1 MLNVL
6 VSDDEES
13 IQKGL
18 KKLINSFDLNLKVKD
33 TVDNGKD
40 ALSYIFKHKPEI
52 VIMDINMPL
61 LSGLEV
67 IEKTREKNLDTIF
80 IIISGYDSFSYAQK
94 AVELGV
100 SMYLLKPLKIDK
112 LKKALIKALKEY
124 ENIGLN
130 DPSNNESKDINYVDS
145 DPVINSIQFIHSN
158 YMDKDLSL
166 AMLSKKFYISTSK
179 LSRGIKK
186 ETGYTFS
193 EYLNKYRVDKSKEL
207 LVKSKDI
214 MIVEIA
220 DLVGYSSQHYFSRI
234 FKEEVG
240 ISPVL
245 YRENNIS

>member
-18 KKLINSFDLNLKVKD
+18 KRLINSFSLNLKVKD

-40 ALSYIFKHKPEI
+40 ALSYILKYKPEI

-61 LSGLEV
+61 LNGLEV
-67 IEKTREKNLDTIF
+67 IEKTKEKNHNTIF

-100 SMYLLKPLKIDK
+100 SMYLLKPIKIDK
-112 LKKALIKALKEY
+112 LKQALIKAL
-124 ENIGLN
+124 
-130 DPSNNESKDINYVDS
+130 NEHKIIIKTDKDNSSSKDLDSSES
-145 DPVINSIQFIHSN
+145 DPIINSIRFIHSN

-166 AMLSKKFYISTSK
+166 SLLSKKFFISTSK

-193 EYLNKYRVDKSKEL
+193 EYLNKYRIDLSKEL
-207 LVKSKDI
+207 LLKNKNM

-240 ISPVL
+240 ISPVS
-245 YRENNIS
+245 YKENRTY

>member
-18 KKLINSFDLNLKVKD
+18 KKIINSFNLNIKVKD

-40 ALSYIFKHKPEI
+40 ALDYITENKPEI

-67 IEKTREKNLDTIF
+67 IEQTRKQNLQTIF
-80 IIISGYDSFSYAQK
+80 IVVSGYDYFSYAQK

-100 SMYLLKPLKIDK
+100 SMYLLKPVKIDK
-112 LKKALIKALKEY
+112 LKESLIKAIKEH
-124 ENIGLN
+124 EKNQFNILV
-130 DPSNNESKDINYVDS
+130 DNEDNSS
-145 DPVINSIQFIHSN
+145 DPVLKSLNYIKSN

-166 AMLSKKFYISTSK
+166 EKLSQKFFISTSK
-179 LSRGIKK
+179 LSRNIKT

-193 EYLNKYRVDKSKEL
+193 EYLNKYRINISKTMLIHMPDKK
-207 LVKSKDI
+207 
-214 MIVEIA
+214 IVEIA
-220 DLVGYSSQHYFSRI
+220 DLVGYSSQHYYSRV
-234 FKEEVG
+234 FKEETG
-240 ISPVL
+240 YSPAL
-245 YRENNIS
+245 YREQKAHS